1 MSNPEIPQPAGG
13 ASVRHVTVILSA
25 EDAAMLRSLVDE
37 QGHTGAEEI
46 EDGLPLGSDADLCGS
61 VTRVLRLVCAAA
73 RRPGDGD
80 AALERL
86 GLFVSDG
93 WRR

>member
-13 ASVRHVTVILSA
+13 ARVRAATVILP
-25 EDAAMLRSLVDE
+25 AAGAATPPSLVDE

-73 RRPGDGD
+73 RQPGDGD
-80 AALERL
+80 ATLERL
-86 GLFVSDG
+86 GLLVGDG